1 MTNKFTAKA
10 QRALERAHSEAC
22 ALGHTYIGSEHI
34 LLGLS
39 GEKDSVASRLLAAR
53 GIDFHGLRSAVADMS
68 GSGSHS
74 QVSPSDMTPR
84 TRRIIEAAAV
94 ESVKNMSNY
103 IGTEHILYAILCEKE
118 CVAVKLIESI
128 GVPVAELISDV
139 SDYFGLDFEKS
150 KLKHGTKEKDKAHKI
165 SGAPTLSIYG
175 RDLTLLAKQGKI
187 DPVIGRDEETQRII
201 RILSRRNKNNPCL
214 VGEPGVGKTA
224 VVEGLAKLIADSNV
238 PQTLIDKRIVTLD
251 VPSMIAGAK
260 YRGEFEER
268 MKSVMDEV
276 TKNPDII
283 LFIDEIHV
291 IIGAGA
297 AEGAVDAANILKP
310 ALARGEIKIIG
321 ATTLSEYRK
330 HIEKDAALERRFQ
343 SVNVGEPS
351 EDEAVEILM
360 GLKDKYEAHH
370 DLSISDEAIR
380 AAVRLS
386 IRYIPDRY
394 LPDKAIDLIDEAAS
408 TLRLGKR
415 VMPPEL
421 YETEQRLS
429 EIECEKEEAILGQ
442 DFELAAELRDEERM
456 LTEKREL
463 LSASWKDEQHRG
475 KIVVSE
481 EDVAGVVT
489 AWTGIPTG
497 KLVEAEGERLL
508 ALAAEISKK
517 VLGQEE
523 AISSVVSAIRRG
535 RIGLKDERRPI
546 GSFIFLGS
554 TGVGKTALAIALAEA
569 LFGSENA
576 IVRIDMS
583 EYMEKHSVSKLIG
596 SPPGYVGYGEGG
608 QLTEK
613 IRRRP
618 YSVVLFDEI
627 EKAHSDVYNILLQI
641 LDDGSVTDS
650 QGRRIDFRN
659 TVVIMTS
666 NIGAR
671 ETSKIRSLGFSQT
684 TDKSDAAIKKEK
696 MLSALRDEFKP
707 EFLNRV
713 DDIIIFKTLTEEN
726 IEKIAE
732 GLLSEVRLRAAKIGI
747 DIQFDSTVA
756 TAIAKKSYDV
766 SYGARPLKRT
776 VTKEIEDVISEKYLR
791 GELPKSKRI
800 TAFWEDGELK
810 FRGRRKA

>member
-1 MTNKFTAKA
+1 MTNKFTVKA
-10 QRALERAHSEAC
+10 QKALERAQAEAC

-34 LLGLS
+34 LLGLAA
-39 GEKDSVASRLLAAR
+39 ERQSVASRLLAAR
-53 GIDFHGLRSAVADMS
+53 GIESDRLRLAIAEIS

-74 QVSPSDMTPR
+74 KVRSTDMTPR
-84 TRRIIEAAAV
+84 TKRIIEASAV
-94 ESVKNMSNY
+94 ESEKNMSNY
-103 IGTEHILYAILCEKE
+103 IGTEHILYALLTEKD
-118 CVAVKLIESI
+118 CVAVKLIENM
-128 GVPVAELISDV
+128 GVLVADLISDV
-139 SDYFGLDFEKS
+139 SDYFGVDVAKS
-150 KLKHGTKEKDKAHKI
+150 KDKHAAKVKERTQKI
-165 SGAPTLSIYG
+165 SGAPTLSNYG
-175 RDLTLLAKQGKI
+175 RDLTALAKQGKI
-187 DPVIGRDEETQRII
+187 DPVIGRDEETQRVI

-224 VVEGLAKLIADSNV
+224 VVEGLAKLIADSAV
-238 PQTLIDKRIVTLD
+238 PSTLLDKRIVTLD

-268 MKSVMDEV
+268 MKSVMEEV

-283 LFIDEIHV
+283 LFIDEIHI

-321 ATTLSEYRK
+321 ATTLSEYRT

-351 EDEAVEILM
+351 EAEAIEILM

-370 DLSISDEAIR
+370 ELLISDEAIR

-386 IRYIPDRY
+386 VRYIPDRY
-394 LPDKAIDLIDEAAS
+394 LPDKAIDLVDEAAS
-408 TLRLGKR
+408 MLKIGKH
-415 VMPPEL
+415 VMPPQL
-421 YETEQRLS
+421 YEAEQRLI
-429 EIECEKEEAILGQ
+429 EIERQKDEAISDQ
-442 DFELAAELRDEERM
+442 DFELAAELRDEEKEVKAQRD
-456 LTEKREL
+456 E
-463 LSASWKDEQHRG
+463 LSALWNDEKNSG
-475 KIVVSE
+475 EIVVSE
-481 EDVAGVVT
+481 EDIAGVVT

-497 KLVEAEGERLL
+497 KLVEAESDKLL
-508 ALAAEISKK
+508 SLESEISKK
-517 VLGQEE
+517 VVGQKE
-523 AISSVVSAIRRG
+523 AISAVVSAIRRG

-554 TGVGKTALAIALAEA
+554 TGVGKTALANALAEA
-569 LFGSENA
+569 LFGSEDA

-583 EYMEKHSVSKLIG
+583 EYMEKHSISKLIG

-608 QLTEK
+608 QLTER

-650 QGRRIDFRN
+650 QGRRVDFRN

-671 ETSKIRSLGFSQT
+671 ETSKIRSLGFSQSA
-684 TDKSDAAIKKEK
+684 DKSESAIKKEK

-713 DDIIIFKTLTEEN
+713 DDIVIFNTLSEEN
-726 IEKIAE
+726 IERIAE
-732 GLLSEVRLRAAKIGI
+732 DLLSEVCRRAEKIGI
-747 DIQFDSTVA
+747 DIRFEQSVA
-756 TAIAKKSYDV
+756 LAVAKKSYDV
-766 SYGARPLKRT
+766 SYGARPLRRT

-791 GELPKSKRI
+791 GELPKNKRI

-810 FRGRRKA
+810 FRTRKKA